1 MSSTVP
7 AFFSFMAPALPLAI
21 VWVVGIA
28 CALGTYRKHPGVS
41 LLALLGCLALLLNSV
56 GGSAASWWMVE
67 QQRAGVWTS
76 PQFHLTMGVLTLA
89 RTGLSLVGAI
99 LLLTAVF
106 GWRTPQR
113 RPEALDLEPFEAR
126 GAGDPTAIRTPD
138 DRRDER

>member
-7 AFFSFMAPALPLAI
+7 AFFSFMALALPLAI
-21 VWVVGIA
+21 VWLVGIA

-56 GGSAASWWMVE
+56 GGSAAAWWMME

-89 RTGLSLVGAI
+89 RTALSLVGAI
-99 LLLTAVF
+99 LLLVAVF
-106 GWRTPQR
+106 GWRTPA
-113 RPEALDLEPFEAR
+113 RPAALDLEPFEAHT
-126 GAGDPTAIRTPD
+126 AADSTAIRAPD
-138 DRRDER
+138 DRRDEA